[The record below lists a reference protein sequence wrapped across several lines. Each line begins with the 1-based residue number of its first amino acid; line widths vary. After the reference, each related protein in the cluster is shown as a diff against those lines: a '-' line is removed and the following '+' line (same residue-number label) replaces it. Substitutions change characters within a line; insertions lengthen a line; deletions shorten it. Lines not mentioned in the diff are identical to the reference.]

1 MFFDGSDVGVGGVDL
16 SAFAFV
22 DADTILMSF
31 DKALTISTIGVVEK
45 QDVVQFD
52 ATSLGDITAGSFSL
66 YLDGSL
72 VGLDTNGENIDALE
86 ILPDGRLVVS
96 TGSTF
101 SVPGL
106 SAILSGADE
115 DLIIYNPTTPGPTT
129 PYSWEMY
136 FDGSDVGL
144 ANSAGE
150 DVDAFSL
157 DAVGN
162 LYLST
167 LDIFAV
173 TGIGGFDED
182 VFVCGPI
189 TLGDVTTCTFQ
200 TAFYFD
206 GSTWNLSADDIDGL
220 ELP

>member
-1 MFFDGSDVGVGGVDL
+1 MFFDGSDVGVGAVDL
-16 SAFAFV
+16 NAFAFV

-150 DVDAFSL
+150 DVDAVAIS
-157 DAVGN
+157 AGY

-167 LDIFAV
+167 VDIFSV
-173 TGIGGFDED
+173 TGVSGFDED
-182 VFVCGPI
+182 VLVCHLLSSGDI
-189 TLGDVTTCTFQ
+189 TNCEYQ
-200 TAFYFD
+200 TALYFD